1 MKRIITVFLCLILCA
16 AAAFAE
22 NAEKTEVET
31 VGGKIT
37 LTQYLDV
44 PREDAKSVAI
54 SVTTDAAASEPA
66 YVNKDI
72 FYNISDNFMLTSS
85 FFPEPLT
92 KEGIYITVEKNDGSF
107 SYAYI
112 GQSGGVDKYGA
123 FMSRIPYGLYT
134 SDDSFRTNELIAL
147 VKPTITVN
155 DALAVTVNGEKLV
168 FAWQTFTDI
177 NGRTLVSAREFC
189 NYIHKNMDWSE
200 NSQCVTIYPLSD
212 TALTPGGENDAVI
225 FRIGEKKYEIN
236 GISYEIDTTAQ
247 LIGNTVYVP
256 LRTLAELL
264 GYHVMYVPSANG

>member
-1 MKRIITVFLCLILCA
+1 MKRIIAVFLCLILCA

-54 SVTTDAAASEPA
+54 SVTTDATASEPA
-66 YVNKDI
+66 YVNKDT

-92 KEGIYITVEKNDGSF
+92 KECIYITVEKNDGSF

-236 GISYEIDTTAQ
+236 GISYEIDTTAR

>member
-44 PREDAKSVAI
+44 PREDAKSVEI
-54 SVTTDAAASEPA
+54 SVTTDATASEPA
-66 YVNKDI
+66 YVNKDT

-200 NSQCVTIYPLSD
+200 NSQCATIYPLSD

>member
-1 MKRIITVFLCLILCA
+1 MKKIIAVFLCLILCA

-22 NAEKTEVET
+22 SAEKTEVET

-54 SVTTDAAASEPA
+54 TVTTDADASEPV
-66 YVNKDI
+66 YVNKDT

-112 GQSGGVDKYGA
+112 GQNGGVDKYGA

-134 SDDSFRTNELIAL
+134 ADDSFRTNKLIAL
-147 VKPTITVN
+147 VKPTITVD
-155 DALAVTVNGEKLV
+155 DALAVTVNGEKVV

-200 NSQCVTIYPLSD
+200 NSQCATIYPLSD
-212 TALTPGGENDAVI
+212 TALTPGGENGAVI

-247 LIGNTVYVP
+247 LIGNIVYVP
-256 LRTLAELL
+256 LRTLSELL